1 MYCINEKRWLV
12 DIGLTRLDIG
22 FMDAQ
27 SKQMIGRLEW
37 INEWI
42 ETCKQWVYVKMNGC
56 MHM

>member
-1 MYCINEKRWLV
+1 MIG

-37 INEWI
+37 
-42 ETCKQWVYVKMNGC
+42 MNWN
-56 MHM
+56 M